1 MTRLNKCFF
10 LLLCLAAV
18 QAFAQSPAI
27 NQSTADEIETLL
39 NTNAVTYSQA
49 VRFVLEAAD
58 LAEIADPGAAFLYAK
73 EQNLLPKKAAPD
85 AAVTLENISFILM
98 KSFKIKGGI
107 HYTISN
113 NPHYAYRELVYK
125 EIIQGRADPGMK
137 VSGDQLLFMIGKLL
151 STQEKKSIIVGE
163 NE

>member
-27 NQSTADEIETLL
+27 NRSAADEIETLL

-58 LAEIADPGAAFLYAK
+58 LAEIADPGEAFQYAK
-73 EQNLLPKKAAPD
+73 EQNLLPA
-85 AAVTLENISFILM
+85 
-98 KSFKIKGGI
+98 KSRAGRGG
-107 HYTISN
+107 Y
-113 NPHYAYRELVYK
+113 
-125 EIIQGRADPGMK
+125 
-137 VSGDQLLFMIGKLL
+137 IGKYFFYF
-151 STQEKKSIIVGE
+151 
-163 NE
+163 NEVFQNKRRNTLYNFQ